1 MRWIVIS
8 MLALLSAA
16 CSQVDR
22 TNSSVIEQL
31 EERLEFNSTQGD
43 DSMARAVAFIQ
54 DVKRREPKA
63 RFLVEYKTGSS
74 DFVAKLHDQFKTQGV
89 AKDRYKVA
97 LASPSQEKKILI
109 TAQYVQIKSSDC
121 GAMTFSKREAYRFG
135 CSVEHNR
142 NISLVNP
149 ITRVQ

>member
-1 MRWIVIS
+1 M
-8 MLALLSAA
+8 
-16 CSQVDR
+16 
-22 TNSSVIEQL
+22 
-31 EERLEFNSTQGD
+31 G
-43 DSMARAVAFIQ
+43 RAVAFIR
-54 DVKRREPKA
+54 DVKRRQPKA

-74 DFVAKLHDQFKTQGV
+74 EFVATLHGKFKTEGV

-97 LASPSQEKKILI
+97 LADANQAKNILI
-109 TAQYVQIKSSDC
+109 TAKYVRIQSSDC
-121 GAMTFSKREAYRFG
+121 GVMTFSKREAYRFG

>member
-8 MLALLSAA
+8 VLAILSAA
-16 CSQVDR
+16 CSQVVT

-97 LASPSQEKKILI
+97 LASPNQENILI

>member
-16 CSQVDR
+16 CSQIDT

-63 RFLVEYKTGSS
+63 RFLIEYKTGSS

-97 LASPSQEKKILI
+97 LASPSQEKNILI

-121 GAMTFSKREAYRFG
+121 GTMTFSKREAYRFG